1 VSTPAISQKEL
12 VALFL
17 KKAAEPPPE
26 ANLILARHLQCK
38 ESCDLAQV
46 VSEAVKKYVAPGSYQ
61 LPTPPELLPP
71 LG

>member
-1 VSTPAISQKEL
+1 MSKEEL

-17 KKAAEPPPE
+17 MKAAEPPPE

-38 ESCDLAQV
+38 ESCDLAQA
-46 VSEAVKKYVAPGSYQ
+46 VSKAIQQYAAPGSYL

>member
-1 VSTPAISQKEL
+1 LSQEEL

-26 ANLILARHLQCK
+26 ANLILARHLKCK
-38 ESCDLAQV
+38 ESCDLAQA
-46 VSEAVKKYVAPGSYQ
+46 VSKAIQQYAAPGSYL
-61 LPTPPELLPP
+61 LPTPSELLPP